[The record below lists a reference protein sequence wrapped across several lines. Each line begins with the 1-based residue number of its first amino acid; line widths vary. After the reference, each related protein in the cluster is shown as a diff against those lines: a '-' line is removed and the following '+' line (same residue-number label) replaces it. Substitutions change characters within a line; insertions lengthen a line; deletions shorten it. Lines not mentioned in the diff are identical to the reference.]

1 MGIPRGENAVADFP
15 ASPIPPQEFFES
27 FIPAAYAEADLPGSI
42 AALDF
47 KLGVRL
53 EGQEGGQWL
62 LHLSDGS
69 LSVEA
74 GSRDGAV
81 ITLVQSVDDWRGALW
96 QGRGG
101 TFGRGLTSFFRPGAV
116 QADDAPPPEPGVLE
130 QVKTLS
136 GSIELRVTGGEGG
149 AWSAT
154 LVLGSGDVSAEP
166 ATTLTVSEA
175 DSEAL
180 ERGELDPLQAFMSGR
195 IQIGGDMSLLMQLQ
209 AVSMEAGN
217 A

>member
-1 MGIPRGENAVADFP
+1 VADFP
-15 ASPIPPQEFFES
+15 ANPISPQEFFES
-27 FIPAAYAEADLPGSI
+27 FIPTAYAEVDLPDGI
-42 AALDF
+42 ADLDF
-47 KLGVRL
+47 KLGVQL
-53 EGQEGGQWL
+53 EGRGGGQWL
-62 LHLSDGS
+62 LYLSDGS

-81 ITLVQSVDDWRGALW
+81 LTLLQSVDDWRGALW

-101 TFGRGLTSFFRPGAV
+101 TFGRGLTSFFHPGAI
-116 QADDAPPPEPGVLE
+116 QAADAPPPESRVLE
-130 QVKTLS
+130 QFKTLA

-154 LVLGSGDVSAEP
+154 IVLGPGEIPAEP
-166 ATTLTVSEA
+166 TTTLTVSEA

-180 ERGELDPLQAFMSGR
+180 EKGELDPLRAFMSGR

-209 AVSMEAGN
+209 AISTETAD